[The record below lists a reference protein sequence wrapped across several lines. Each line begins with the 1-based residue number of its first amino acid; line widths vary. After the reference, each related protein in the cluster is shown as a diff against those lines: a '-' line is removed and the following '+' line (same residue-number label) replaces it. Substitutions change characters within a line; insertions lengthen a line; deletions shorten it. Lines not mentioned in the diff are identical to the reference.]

1 MPQSIR
7 PGYRSPLPTLLT
19 SALLSALFVFAMTAV
34 SLPGT
39 AFASVAK
46 EAACSVNLRT
56 TASTSAG
63 IKATLKTGTKVT
75 VATSVTGSAWKAT
88 CNGKTISSKFWY
100 RISAVNG
107 KSAKS
112 LYGVTYVYGAL
123 YLFRPVT
130 TTGYTRYA
138 ACSAYLRTSPST
150 TAASKG
156 IIGTDTKVY
165 VATPVTGAAWSATCA
180 GRAVA
185 GPYWYQI
192 SAING
197 QSVQSLYGVSYVYAA
212 NGLFKTAVT
221 VAPAPTPTPTP
232 KPTPTPTPKP
242 SPTPTPT
249 PTPKPSA
256 TPAPSPTPPPGQTLE
271 GIDISHWQGTINWA
285 SVASAGKK
293 FAFMKATEDINY
305 TDPTYTSNRASAR
318 AAGLSVGAYHF
329 AQPST
334 TAGNGAA
341 QADYFVNGAAPASGD
356 LLPVLDLERSN
367 GLTPAQLTTWVKDF
381 LGRVYTRLG
390 VRGIIYC
397 SPSFWKTYM
406 GDTGWFASNGYTI
419 LWVAHWTASSSPT
432 VPAANWG
439 GKSWTFWQYTSSG
452 TVPGISGRVD
462 LDRYNGTDLTKV
474 RLP

>member
-1 MPQSIR
+1 M
-7 PGYRSPLPTLLT
+7 

-56 TASTSAG
+56 SASTSAT
-63 IKATLKTGTKVT
+63 IKGTLKTGTKVT
-75 VATSVTGSAWKAT
+75 VATSVTGTAWKAT
-88 CNGKTISSKFWY
+88 CNGKTISSKYWY

-130 TTGYTRYA
+130 STGYTRYA
-138 ACSAYLRTSPST
+138 ACTAYLRTSPST
-150 TAASKG
+150 TAASKA

-165 VATPVTGAAWSATCA
+165 VATPVTGATWSATCA
-180 GRAVA
+180 GRAVSS
-185 GPYWYQI
+185 PYWYQI
-192 SAING
+192 TAVNG

-221 VAPAPTPTPTP
+221 VAPTPTPTPTPTP

-242 SPTPTPT
+242 TATPAPTPTP
-249 PTPKPSA
+249 
-256 TPAPSPTPPPGQTLE
+256 APGKTIE
-271 GIDISHWQGTINWA
+271 GIDISHWQGTINWT
-285 SVASAGKK
+285 SVAAAGKR
-293 FAFMKATEDINY
+293 FAFMKASEDTNY
-305 TDPTYTSNRASAR
+305 TDPTYTSNRSSAK
-318 AAGLSVGAYHF
+318 AAGLVVGAYHF
-329 AQPST
+329 AQPSAT
-334 TAGNGAA
+334 VGNGAA
-341 QADYFVNGAAPASGD
+341 QADHFVDVASPASGD
-356 LLPVLDLERSN
+356 LYPVLDLERSN
-367 GLTPAQLTTWVKDF
+367 GLTWTQMTVWVKEF
-381 LGRVYTRLG
+381 LERVYQRTG
-390 VRGIIYC
+390 VRGVIYC
-397 SPSFWKTYM
+397 SPSFWKNYM

-419 LWVAHWTASSSPT
+419 LWVAHWTTAPSPT

-439 GKSWTFWQYTSSG
+439 GRSWTFWQYTSDG

>member
-1 MPQSIR
+1 MPQSVR
-7 PGYRSPLPTLLT
+7 PSHRAPLPTLLM
-19 SALLSALFVFAMTAV
+19 SALLSALFVFAMTAI

-56 TASTSAG
+56 SASTSAG

-88 CNGKTISSKFWY
+88 CNGKTISSKYWY

-150 TAASKG
+150 TSPSKA
-156 IIGTDTKVY
+156 IIATDTKVF

-180 GRAVA
+180 GRAVS

-192 SAING
+192 SSVNG
-197 QSVQSLYGVSYVYAA
+197 QSVQSLYGVTYVYAA
-212 NGLFKTAVT
+212 NGLFKTAPT
-221 VAPAPTPTPTP
+221 AAPAPTPTPTP
-232 KPTPTPTPKP
+232 TPTPKP
-242 SPTPTPT
+242 TSTPT

-256 TPAPSPTPPPGQTLE
+256 TPAPTPTPSPGKTIE
-271 GIDISHWQGTINWA
+271 GVDISHWQGTINWT
-285 SVASAGKK
+285 SVAGAGKK
-293 FAFMKATEDINY
+293 FAFMKATEDTNY
-305 TDPTYTSNRASAR
+305 TDPTYTSNRSSAR
-318 AAGLSVGAYHF
+318 SAGLVVGAYHF
-329 AQPST
+329 AQPSAT
-334 TAGNGAA
+334 VGNGAA
-341 QADYFVNGAAPASGD
+341 QADHFINVASPASGD
-356 LLPVLDLERSN
+356 LYPVLDLERSN
-367 GLTPAQLTTWVKDF
+367 GLTWTQMTVWVKEF
-381 LGRVYTRLG
+381 LERVYQRTG
-390 VRGIIYC
+390 VRGVIYC
-397 SPSFWKTYM
+397 SPSFWKNYM

-419 LWVAHWTASSSPT
+419 LWVAHWTTAPSPIM
-432 VPAANWG
+432 PAANWG
-439 GKSWTFWQYTSSG
+439 GKSWTFWQYTSDG

-474 RLP
+474 RLH